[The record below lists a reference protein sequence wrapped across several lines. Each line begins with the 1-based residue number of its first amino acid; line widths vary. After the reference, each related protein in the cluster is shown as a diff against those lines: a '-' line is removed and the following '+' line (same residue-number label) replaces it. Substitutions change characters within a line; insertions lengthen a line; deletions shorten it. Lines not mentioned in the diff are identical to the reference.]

1 MAEPV
6 RAPEGDDSEHWV
18 QPRLRDRVAE
28 RLARE
33 IVAGHI
39 APGDAFP
46 SSEEIIRR
54 YGVSRTVARETVQT
68 LSMVGMLRA
77 QQGKRTTVL
86 QPGEWDLLS
95 PIVLEAYRQ
104 EGRASEIV
112 RHLGELRAVIE
123 PETAAWMASRGSEE
137 EVEELQRTARVMMEL
152 AKSGSGSG
160 SRDAFLTADR
170 DFHDRVSRAS
180 GNPLVAALRRDIA
193 SVLAMDF
200 ALSLVTVED
209 MLAAA
214 QQHVAIADAV
224 AARDA
229 DAARSAMAQ
238 HVHWAAS
245 IDERDAQALEAAHLS
260 SPNRH

>member
-1 MAEPV
+1 MAEPL

-46 SSEEIIRR
+46 SSEEVIRR

-86 QPGEWDLLS
+86 DPGEWDLLS

-123 PETAAWMASRGSEE
+123 PETAAWMASRGSER
-137 EVEELQRTARVMMEL
+137 EVEELRRTARVMVDL
-152 AKSGSGSG
+152 ARSGDGG
-160 SRDAFLTADR
+160 RDAFLAADR

-193 SVLAMDF
+193 SVLAMGF
-200 ALSLVTVED
+200 ALSLLTAVD

-214 QQHVAIADAV
+214 QQHVAIAAAV

-245 IDERDAQALEAAHLS
+245 IDERDAQALEAAHLG

>member
-1 MAEPV
+1 MAEPL
-6 RAPEGDDSEHWV
+6 RAPDGDDSEHWV
-18 QPRLRDRVAE
+18 QPRLRDRVTE

-46 SSEEIIRR
+46 SSEEVIRR

-86 QPGEWDLLS
+86 DPAEWDLLS

-123 PETAAWMASRGSEE
+123 PETAAWVASRGSDED
-137 EVEELQRTARVMMEL
+137 VEELQRTARVMMDL
-152 AKSGSGSG
+152 AKSDA
-160 SRDAFLTADR
+160 SRDAFLAADR
-170 DFHDRVSRAS
+170 DFHDHVARAS

-193 SVLAMDF
+193 SVLAMGF
-200 ALSLVTVED
+200 ALSQLTAED
-209 MLAAA
+209 TLAAA
-214 QQHVAIADAV
+214 QQHVAIAEAI

-229 DAARSAMAQ
+229 DTARSAMAQ
-238 HVHWAAS
+238 HVQWAAS
-245 IDERDAQALEAAHLS
+245 VDQRDAQALEAAHHG
-260 SPNRH
+260 SPNRN